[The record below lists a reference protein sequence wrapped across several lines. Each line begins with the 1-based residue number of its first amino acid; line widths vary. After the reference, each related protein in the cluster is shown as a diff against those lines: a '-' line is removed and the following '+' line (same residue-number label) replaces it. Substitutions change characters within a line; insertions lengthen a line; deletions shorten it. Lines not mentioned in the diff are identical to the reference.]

1 MDVISGKVKGAVC
14 VGAETVLGYNRSDA
28 NPAPLG
34 SVAQLVKGRGVGCF
48 LTTCN
53 CQQATLLK
61 LARKKNELS
70 RAIGRFARSLVH
82 GRYRVDTCAYPK
94 LMSTANLVPT
104 VHVIGFRPWI
114 ITASQVGYLGHAS
127 GTLPDTRQNF
137 GVCTIFLGCGGIVA
151 LGSPIT
157 TK

>member
-1 MDVISGKVKGAVC
+1 MC
-14 VGAETVLGYNRSDA
+14 VGAEVLGYNLSDA
-28 NPAPLG
+28 DPAPLG
-34 SVAQLVKGRGVGCF
+34 SVAQLVKGWGVGCF

-104 VHVIGFRPWI
+104 VHVIGFGRGLSRRPR
-114 ITASQVGYLGHAS
+114 S
-127 GTLPDTRQNF
+127 GTWIMLPELCRIPAKILGYALF
-137 GVCTIFLGCGGIVA
+137 FLGMGVLWLSA
-151 LGSPIT
+151 LPSPQD
-157 TK
+157 K